1 MPILNCFLQQ
11 KKLEYNTI
19 LENEIFFS
27 ESTSNVKQKLG
38 TPINTE
44 NRNNQTTLEY
54 KRILNS
60 LISTADYCFDND
72 KLCSVCYKSDTLS
85 NDELSCF
92 VSDIENVINENTFD
106 SVIHY
111 TSCEKDYWELS
122 DGAVSICICLYAQDN
137 IVHIKIDYFD

>member
-1 MPILNCFLQQ
+1 MPILNCFSQQ

-19 LENEIFFS
+19 FENEIFFS
-27 ESTSNVKQKLG
+27 ESISNVKQKLG

-54 KRILNS
+54 KRTLKS

-72 KLCSVCYKSDTLS
+72 KLCSVYYKSDVLS

-92 VSDIENVINENTFD
+92 LSDVENVINENIFD
-106 SVIHY
+106 SVIRY
-111 TSCEKDYWELS
+111 ASCGKDYWELS
-122 DGAVSICICLYAQDN
+122 DGTVSTCVCMYAKDN
-137 IVHIKIDYFD
+137 IIHIKIDYFD